1 MPPKRTQQTK
11 RASIQQSLK
20 KAGHVSVI
28 VEETPDGNVY
38 ELDPKRCG
46 GYRIAVLETGEGV
59 DAVAQVSV
67 PDKSDIRA
75 VAPNSTAALAVLG
88 RLASTL
94 GDRGITTSFSTD
106 NEGVAAVL
114 VRGHR
119 CGRDDRNVAEL
130 VDQIQQLA
138 VDVERFVRD
147 PESDADLRL
156 KVQFGEYAKSPS
168 DGEPVLAPTLDPA
181 QLANLAEISES
192 LKNK

>member
-1 MPPKRTQQTK
+1 MGR
-11 RASIQQSLK
+11 LK
-20 KAGHVSVI
+20 P
-28 VEETPDGNVY
+28 T
-38 ELDPKRCG
+38 
-46 GYRIAVLETGEGV
+46 
-59 DAVAQVSV
+59 
-67 PDKSDIRA
+67 
-75 VAPNSTAALAVLG
+75 NSTPIPLSCNE
-88 RLASTL
+88 RTIASTL

-147 PESDADLRL
+147 PKSDADLRL
-156 KVQFGEYAKSPS
+156 KAQFGEYAKSPS